1 MIKVLIIDDEEYA
14 REIINEFLEKH
25 ENIYIAGNFSDGFSA
40 LKAIYELGPDLIFLD
55 IQMPKLTGFEM
66 LELIEDPPLIVF
78 TTAFDEFAIKAF
90 EQNAIDYLLK
100 PFSQER
106 FDEAV
111 TKSKVRLNSADSS
124 VDLNKLKIQ
133 LDKKEETINRIV
145 VKTRKDIKIIP
156 IDQVIYI
163 EAQDDYVMIYLS
175 NEKFLKQKTMSFYES
190 NLPQK
195 SFVRVHRSY
204 IVKLDQIKSIE
215 PYEKSNQ
222 ILILN
227 DDRKVPV
234 SRAGLSKLKLLL
246 DI

>member
-1 MIKVLIIDDEEYA
+1 MIKILIIDDEEYA
-14 REIINEFLEKH
+14 REIIKEYLEKH
-25 ENIYIAGNFSDGFSA
+25 EDIEITGDFADGFSA
-40 LKAIYELGPDLIFLD
+40 LKAINERRPDLIFLD

-66 LELIEDPPLIVF
+66 LELIEEPPLIVF

-100 PFSQER
+100 PFSQDR
-106 FDEAV
+106 FNEAI
-111 TKSKVRLNSADSS
+111 TKVKHRLNSADRS
-124 VDLNKLKIQ
+124 VDFTKLKIQ
-133 LDKKEETINRIV
+133 LDKKKETINRIV
-145 VKTRKDIKIIP
+145 VKTRKEIKIIP
-156 IDQVIYI
+156 IDQILYI

-175 NEKFLKQKTMSFYES
+175 DEKFLKQKTMSFYEN
-190 NLPQK
+190 NLPSK

-215 PYEKSNQ
+215 PYEKSSQ
-222 ILILN
+222 ILILK
-227 DDRKVPV
+227 DERKVPV